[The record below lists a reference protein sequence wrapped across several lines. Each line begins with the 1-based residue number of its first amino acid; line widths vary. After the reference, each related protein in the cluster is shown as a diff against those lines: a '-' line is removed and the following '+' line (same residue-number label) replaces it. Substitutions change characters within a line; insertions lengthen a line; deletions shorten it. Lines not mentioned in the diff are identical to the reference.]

1 LALRKKF
8 SALTVVA
15 ALSLCCT
22 IVGAQPVAAA
32 GAATGATTSA
42 AEQAL
47 VTQFPPKSIDT
58 IERANAALALVP
70 VARAEIERRIASQR
84 LQCYEDF
91 FTSSCLNDLRDTER
105 RAYKAVRRVEVEANA
120 LLRRERAAERDR
132 AVAERERRAAEQR
145 AKSIS
150 ITGSARKA
158 ENAGTGEP
166 ASGTPPNESVP
177 ADEPRP

>member
-1 LALRKKF
+1 MALRKKF
-8 SALTVVA
+8 SALTVAA
-15 ALSLCCT
+15 ALLTGCA
-22 IVGAQPVAAA
+22 IVGAQSIAAP
-32 GAATGATTSA
+32 GA

-47 VTQFPPKSIDT
+47 ATQFPPKSIDT

-84 LQCYEDF
+84 FQCYEDF
-91 FTSSCLNDLRDTER
+91 FTSSCLNDLRDSER
-105 RAYKAVRRVEVEANA
+105 RANKAVRRVEVEANA

-150 ITGSARKA
+150 ITGSARNA
-158 ENAGTGEP
+158 ENAGTGESAP
-166 ASGTPPNESVP
+166 VTPPNESAP